1 MIVPMFKTPRARRH
15 AWPLHWLLAA
25 ALAWPAAPLRAQG
38 ALPALGDAASADLDV
53 NDERRLGEQIMLSV
67 RRDPAYLDDPVLL
80 DYVESL
86 WRQLVAAARR
96 QGHIEADLDRRFAW
110 DLFLVRDPSVNAFAL
125 PGGHVGVHLGLIAM
139 TTRPDELASVL
150 AHELSHVTQRHIAR
164 SMGSAQRNSMV
175 SLAAMVLGLLVASRA
190 GNADAAQ
197 MAIAGGQAAM
207 IQGQLNFSRDMEREA
222 DRIGYGLLETSGFA
236 PQAMVSM
243 FEKLAATN
251 RLNDSG
257 AYPYLRSH
265 PLTSERIA
273 EANARAPQAGTVA
286 SPSLVHELMRVRA
299 QVLMDPGATTLARL
313 QAMPV
318 PAESGDDQLIGL
330 YRRALASARL
340 ADAAEA
346 RLAVTQALE
355 LTNRPGAD
363 PAVDRI
369 IRWLGAEVML
379 SGGQPGRALGLL
391 ATTDRQRPAVLLRAQ
406 AVRTAALTGSPASQV
421 AGTPLADSLQALQ
434 AWVAEHPADAAA
446 WHQLS
451 QTAAAA
457 GQPLRSLRADAEA
470 RVASGDLGGAIERL
484 RAGRRVEG
492 HDEAIERHVIDA
504 RLRALE
510 AMRRDLYGSEGLPP
524 R

>member
-1 MIVPMFKTPRARRH
+1 MLPTPRARRFTG
-15 AWPLHWLLAA
+15 PLHLLLAA
-25 ALAWPAAPLRAQG
+25 ALVWPAPPLRAQS

-53 NDERRLGEQIMLSV
+53 NDERRLGEQIMQEV

-80 DYVESL
+80 DYVDAM
-86 WRQLVAAARR
+86 WRKLVAAARQ
-96 QGHIEADLDRRFAW
+96 QGHIGADLDRPFAW
-110 DLFLVRDPSVNAFAL
+110 DMFLVRDPSVNAFAL

-164 SMGSAQRNSMV
+164 SMGSAQRTSMV
-175 SLAAMVLGLLVASRA
+175 SLAAMMLGLLAASRA

-236 PQAMVSM
+236 PQAMTSM
-243 FEKLAATN
+243 FEKLAAAN

-273 EANARAPQAGTVA
+273 EASARNAASADRPAPDLLHA
-286 SPSLVHELMRVRA
+286 LMRARA

-313 QAMPV
+313 QEAPV
-318 PAESGDDQLIGL
+318 PGERGDDRLVGL
-330 YRRALASARL
+330 YRRALASVRLNDGAAARAAATQAIEL
-340 ADAAEA
+340 AEA
-346 RLAVTQALE
+346 K
-355 LTNRPGAD
+355 PGAD
-363 PAVDRI
+363 PAVGRVL
-369 IRWLGAEVML
+369 RWLGAEVLL
-379 SGGQPGRALGLL
+379 SQEQAESALALL
-391 ATTDRQRPAVLLRAQ
+391 GPSDNARPAVLLRAQ
-406 AVRTAALTGSPASQV
+406 AIRVTAGRAATAQARQTALR
-421 AGTPLADSLQALQ
+421 DSLQSLQ
-434 AWVAEHPADAAA
+434 AWVAEHPEDAAA
-446 WHQLS
+446 WS
-451 QTAAAA
+451 QMSLTAAAA
-457 GQPLRSLRADAEA
+457 GQPLRALRADAEA
-470 RVASGDLGGAIERL
+470 RLASGDLAGAMDRL
-484 RAGRRVEG
+484 RAGRRTEG
-492 HDEAIERHVIDA
+492 QDEAIERHVIDA

-510 AMRRDLYGSEGLPP
+510 IWRRDLYGAPNSPA

>member
-1 MIVPMFKTPRARRH
+1 MIVPMFTTPRARRCT
-15 AWPLHWLLAA
+15 WPLHWLLAM
-25 ALAWPAAPLRAQG
+25 ALVWPAAPLRAQS

-53 NDERRLGEQIMLSV
+53 NDERRLGEQIMQAV
-67 RRDPAYLDDPVLL
+67 RRDPVYLDDPVLL
-80 DYVESL
+80 DYVDGL
-86 WRQLVAAARR
+86 WRQLVAAARQ
-96 QGHIEADLDRRFAW
+96 QGHIGADLDRPFAW

-222 DRIGYGLLETSGFA
+222 DRIGYGLLESSGFA
-236 PQAMVSM
+236 PQAMASM
-243 FEKLAATN
+243 FEKLAAAN

-273 EANARAPQAGTVA
+273 EANARAPQPGTTA
-286 SPSLVHELMRVRA
+286 SPGLLHELMRARA

-313 QAMPV
+313 QAVPV
-318 PAESGDDQLIGL
+318 PAESGDGRLVGL
-330 YRRALASARL
+330 YRRALASVRL
-340 ADAAEA
+340 ADGAAA

-355 LTNRPGAD
+355 LTNRPGTD
-363 PAVDRI
+363 PAVRRVL
-369 IRWLGAEVML
+369 RWLGAEVML
-379 SGGQPGRALGLL
+379 NAGPSASAITWLTPA
-391 ATTDRQRPAVLLRAQ
+391 DPQRPAMLLRAQ
-406 AVRTAALTGSPASQV
+406 AVHMVATANDPTAKAPETSLV
-421 AGTPLADSLQALQ
+421 DSLQTLQ
-434 AWVAEHPADAAA
+434 AWVAEHPLDAAA

-457 GQPLRSLRADAEA
+457 GQPLRALRADAEA
-470 RVASGDLGGAIERL
+470 RAASGDLGGAIERL
-484 RAGRRVEG
+484 RAGRRTEG
-492 HDEAIERHVIDA
+492 QDEAIERHVIDA

-510 AMRRDLYGSEGLPP
+510 AQRRDLYNTEGPPP